1 MSEERGEAVALGRE
15 RDLGKVYDSELIG
28 RLWPFMRPYRGWIGF
43 NFALIPLRALLELMP
58 ALIVGA
64 ALNYLTEG
72 ATTTEVGWMAPFVAP
87 RLGLGPLGWMFGLVF
102 VVSIVTLIVD
112 WLRAFSMISL
122 GQRTIRD
129 VRRTL
134 FDHVQRLPM
143 RFFDRYPVGRLV
155 TRLTNDLENLAEMFS
170 AGVIAMVADLFVM
183 VVILAMLFAIDPRL
197 ALAALA
203 LVPFLGIAAAIFRY
217 KVREAYR
224 EVRVKIARLN
234 AQLQETISGMKV
246 VQLFARERRNFEDFR
261 RENASHRD
269 SWLRSI
275 RYDALLFSTVDLAT
289 NLTRALI
296 FWYGAQLIGAGEIT
310 LGTMY
315 VFTDYMVRFFR
326 PLMDLSAKYSV
337 MQSSMASAE
346 RVFQLLDEQAE
357 PEGRGEAQVED
368 AAAGEAPVAAGPAG
382 SAGAGASAA
391 AAATAAA
398 HGADVAASAHT
409 GCAGAPAGFR
419 GDARREAATM
429 GGTKAAPEP
438 EGCEVEFDGVT
449 FAYGAETVLRDVSFR
464 VAAGERVAIV
474 GHTGSGKTTTL
485 KLLARLYE
493 LQEGSIRVNG
503 VDIRDIPKAEL
514 RRRLA
519 FVLQDVFLF
528 DGDLRYNVVLGRDVA
543 DDVVDAAA
551 RATHVDA
558 LVERLPNGWR
568 HKVSERGVNFST
580 GQRQLLSFARALARE
595 PQLLLLDEATAN
607 VDTETEA
614 LIQDALRSLMEG
626 KTSIVVAHRLSTI
639 KDVDRIYVFH
649 HGAICERGTHDELL
663 ERRGVYWRLYQLQYA
678 QQETAA

>member
-1 MSEERGEAVALGRE
+1 MSEERSEAAQLGRE
-15 RDLGKVYDSELIG
+15 RDLGKVYDTELIK
-28 RLWPFMRPYRGWIGF
+28 RLWPFMRPYRGWIGL
-43 NFALIPLRALLELMP
+43 NFALIPPRAVLELMP
-58 ALIVGA
+58 ALVVGA

-72 ATTTEVGWMAPFVAP
+72 VTTTEVGWMAPFVVP
-87 RLGLGPLGWMFGLVF
+87 RLGLGPLAWMFGLVF
-102 VVSIVTLIVD
+102 AISIVTLIMD
-112 WLRAFSMISL
+112 WLRAFTMISL
-122 GQRTIRD
+122 GQRTVRD

-155 TRLTNDLENLAEMFS
+155 TRLTNDLEHLAEMFS
-170 AGVIAMVADLFVM
+170 AGVIAMVADVFVM
-183 VVILAMLFAIDPRL
+183 VVILTMLFAIDPRL

-203 LVPFLGIAAAIFRY
+203 LVPVLGIAAAIFRY

-234 AQLQETISGMKV
+234 AHLQETISGMKV

-296 FWYGAQLIGAGEIT
+296 FWYGAEMMGLGGIT
-310 LGTMY
+310 LGTIY
-315 VFTDYMVRFFR
+315 VFSDYMSRFFR

-346 RVFQLLDEQAE
+346 RVFQLLDEPRE
-357 PEGRGEAQVED
+357 PEGR
-368 AAAGEAPVAAGPAG
+368 
-382 SAGAGASAA
+382 
-391 AAATAAA
+391 
-398 HGADVAASAHT
+398 
-409 GCAGAPAGFR
+409 
-419 GDARREAATM
+419 EAATT
-429 GGTKAAPEP
+429 GETKAVAEP
-438 EGCEVEFDGVT
+438 DGCEVEFDGVT

-464 VAAGERVAIV
+464 VRPGERVAIV

-493 LQEGSIRVNG
+493 LQEGSIRVDG
-503 VDIRDIPKAEL
+503 RDIRDIPKPEL
-514 RRRLA
+514 RRRMA

-528 DGDLRYNVVLGRDVA
+528 DGDLRYNIVLGRDVA
-543 DDVVDAAA
+543 DEVVDEAA
-551 RATHVDA
+551 RATHVDD
-558 LVERLPNGWR
+558 LIERLPNGWA

-595 PQLLLLDEATAN
+595 PQLLLLDEATSS

-614 LIQDALRSLMEG
+614 LIQDALRHLMEG

-649 HGAICERGTHDELL
+649 HGAICEHGTHDELL
-663 ERRGVYWRLYQLQYA
+663 DRRGVYWRLYQLQYA

>member
-1 MSEERGEAVALGRE
+1 MSEERSESAQLGRE
-15 RDLGKVYDSELIG
+15 RDLGKVYDTELIK
-28 RLWPFMRPYRGWIGF
+28 RLWPFMRPYRGWIGL
-43 NFALIPLRALLELMP
+43 NFALIPPRAVLELMP
-58 ALIVGA
+58 ALVVGA

-72 ATTTEVGWMAPFVAP
+72 ETTTEVEWMAPFVVP
-87 RLGLGPLGWMFGLVF
+87 RLGLGPLAWMFGLVF
-102 VVSIVTLIVD
+102 AISIVTLVMD
-112 WLRAFSMISL
+112 WLRAFTMISL
-122 GQRTIRD
+122 GQRTVRD

-155 TRLTNDLENLAEMFS
+155 TRLTNDLEHLAEMFS
-170 AGVIAMVADLFVM
+170 AGVIAMVADVFVM
-183 VVILAMLFAIDPRL
+183 VVILTMLFAIDPRL

-203 LVPFLGIAAAIFRY
+203 LVPVLGIAAAIFRY

-234 AQLQETISGMKV
+234 AHLQETISGMKV

-296 FWYGAQLIGAGEIT
+296 FWYGAQMMGLGGIT
-310 LGTMY
+310 LGTIY
-315 VFTDYMVRFFR
+315 VFSDYMSRFFR

-346 RVFQLLDEQAE
+346 RVFQLLDEPRE
-357 PEGRGEAQVED
+357 PEGRSEE
-368 AAAGEAPVAAGPAG
+368 
-382 SAGAGASAA
+382 SAD
-391 AAATAAA
+391 
-398 HGADVAASAHT
+398 GADAASAHT

-429 GGTKAAPEP
+429 SETKAAAEP
-438 EGCEVEFDGVT
+438 DGCEVEFDGVT
-449 FAYGAETVLRDVSFR
+449 FAYGAETVLRDVSFK

-493 LQEGSIRVNG
+493 LQEGSIRVDG
-503 VDIRDIPKAEL
+503 RDIRDIPKPEL
-514 RRRLA
+514 RRRMA

-528 DGDLRYNVVLGRDVA
+528 DGDLRYNIVLGRDVA
-543 DDVVDAAA
+543 DDVVDEAA
-551 RATHVDA
+551 RATHVDD
-558 LVERLPNGWR
+558 LIERLPNGWA

-595 PQLLLLDEATAN
+595 PQLLLLDEATSS

-614 LIQDALRSLMEG
+614 LIQDALRHLMEG

-649 HGAICERGTHDELL
+649 HGAICEHGTHDELL
-663 ERRGVYWRLYQLQYA
+663 DRRGVYWRLYQLQYA

>member
-1 MSEERGEAVALGRE
+1 MSEERSEAVELGRE
-15 RDLGKVYDSELIG
+15 RDLGKVYDSELIA
-28 RLWPFMRPYRGWIGF
+28 RLWPFMRPYRAWIGF
-43 NFALIPLRALLELMP
+43 NFALIPARAVLELMP
-58 ALIVGA
+58 ALVVGA

-72 ATTTEVGWMAPFVAP
+72 VASSEVGWMAPFVVP
-87 RLGLGPLGWMFGLVF
+87 RLGLPPLAWMFVLVLGISAF
-102 VVSIVTLIVD
+102 TLGMD
-112 WLRAFSMISL
+112 WLRAFTMISL
-122 GQRTIRD
+122 GQRTVRD

-183 VVILAMLFAIDPRL
+183 VVILSMLFAIEPRL

-203 LVPFLGIAAAIFRY
+203 VVPFLAVAATIFRY

-234 AQLQETISGMKV
+234 AHLQETITGMKV
-246 VQLFARERRNFEDFR
+246 VQLFARERRNFEEFE

-296 FWYGAQLIGAGEIT
+296 FWYGARLMGADEIT

-315 VFTDYMVRFFR
+315 VFSDYMSRFFR

-346 RVFQLLDEQAE
+346 RVFQLLDEPRE
-357 PEGRGEAQVED
+357 PEDR
-368 AAAGEAPVAAGPAG
+368 AGESAVAVA
-382 SAGAGASAA
+382 SGASAA
-391 AAATAAA
+391 
-398 HGADVAASAHT
+398 GAEVPGGRRSAPD
-409 GCAGAPAGFR
+409 AGGDAGTPGSAPA
-419 GDARREAATM
+419 
-429 GGTKAAPEP
+429 EP
-438 EGCEVEFDGVT
+438 GGCEVEFDGVT

-493 LQEGSIRVNG
+493 LQDGSIRVDG
-503 VDIRDIPKAEL
+503 QDIRDIPKAEL
-514 RRRLA
+514 RRRMA

-528 DGDLRYNVVLGRDVA
+528 DGDLRYNVALGRDVA
-543 DDVVDAAA
+543 DDVIDEAA

-558 LVERLPNGWR
+558 LVERLPGGWE

-595 PQLLLLDEATAN
+595 PRLLLLDEATAN

-614 LIQDALRSLMEG
+614 LIQDALHSLMEG

-649 HGAICERGTHDELL
+649 HGAIREHGTHEELL
-663 ERRGVYWRLYQLQYA
+663 DRRGVYWRLYQLQYA

>member
-1 MSEERGEAVALGRE
+1 MTEERTEAAGPGRE
-15 RDLGKVYDSELIG
+15 RGLGKVYDAELIR
-28 RLWPFMRPYRGWIGF
+28 RLWPFMRPYRGWIVF
-43 NFALIPLRALLELMP
+43 NFAMIPPRALLELMP
-58 ALIVGA
+58 ALVVGA

-72 ATTTEVGWMAPFVAP
+72 AATTEVGWMAPFVVP
-87 RLGLGPLGWMFGLVF
+87 RLGLGGLAWMFGMVLVIS
-102 VVSIVTLIVD
+102 VVTLGVD
-112 WLRAFSMISL
+112 WLRAFTMISL

-155 TRLTNDLENLAEMFS
+155 TRLTNDLEHLAEMFS

-183 VVILAMLFAIDPRL
+183 VVILVMLFSIDPRL
-197 ALAALA
+197 ALVALA
-203 LVPFLGIAAAIFRY
+203 MVPFLGIAAAIFRY

-234 AQLQETISGMKV
+234 AHLQETISGMKV

-296 FWYGAQLIGAGEIT
+296 FWYGARMLGIGDIT
-310 LGTMY
+310 LGTIY
-315 VFTDYMVRFFR
+315 VFTDYMSRFFR

-346 RVFQLLDEQAE
+346 RVFQLLDEPRE
-357 PEGRGEAQVED
+357 PEGAAATPGGVEGVAPSGGAGAGD
-368 AAAGEAPVAAGPAG
+368 RPGAGAAAGAVGTERTVEAAGC
-382 SAGAGASAA
+382 
-391 AAATAAA
+391 T
-398 HGADVAASAHT
+398 
-409 GCAGAPAGFR
+409 
-419 GDARREAATM
+419 
-429 GGTKAAPEP
+429 
-438 EGCEVEFDGVT
+438 VEFDGVT
-449 FAYGAETVLRDVSFR
+449 FSYGAETVLRDVSFR

-493 LQEGSIRVNG
+493 LQEGAIRVDG
-503 VDIRDIPKAEL
+503 RDIRDIPKTEL

-528 DGDLRYNVVLGRDVA
+528 DGDLRYNIVLGRDVD
-543 DDVVDAAA
+543 DDVVDEAA
-551 RATHVDA
+551 RATHVDE
-558 LVERLPNGWR
+558 LIDRLPNGWQ

-595 PQLLLLDEATAN
+595 PQLLLLDEATSS

-614 LIQDALRSLMEG
+614 LIQDALRRLMEG

-649 HGAICERGTHDELL
+649 HGAICEHGTHDELL
-663 ERRGVYWRLYQLQYA
+663 DLRGVYWRLYQLQYA

>member
-1 MSEERGEAVALGRE
+1 MSEERSESAQLGRE
-15 RDLGKVYDSELIG
+15 RDLGKVYDTELIK
-28 RLWPFMRPYRGWIGF
+28 RLWPFMRPYRGWIAF
-43 NFALIPLRALLELMP
+43 NFAMIPPRALLELMP
-58 ALIVGA
+58 ALVVGA

-72 ATTTEVGWMAPFVAP
+72 VTTTEVGWMAPFVVP
-87 RLGLGPLGWMFGLVF
+87 RLGLGPLAWMFGLVF
-102 VVSIVTLIVD
+102 LISVVTLIVD

-122 GQRTIRD
+122 GQRTVRD

-155 TRLTNDLENLAEMFS
+155 TRLTNDLEHLAEMFS
-170 AGVIAMVADLFVM
+170 AGVIAMVADVFVM
-183 VVILAMLFAIDPRL
+183 IVILTMLFAIDPRL

-203 LVPFLGIAAAIFRY
+203 LVPILGIAAVIFRY
-217 KVREAYR
+217 KVRQAYR

-234 AQLQETISGMKV
+234 AHLQETISGMKV

-296 FWYGAQLIGAGEIT
+296 FWYGAQMVGLGEVT
-310 LGTMY
+310 LGTIY
-315 VFTDYMVRFFR
+315 VFSDYMSRFFR

-346 RVFQLLDEQAE
+346 RVFQLLDEPRE
-357 PEGRGEAQVED
+357 PEGKA
-368 AAAGEAPVAAGPAG
+368 EAPSP
-382 SAGAGASAA
+382 SP
-391 AAATAAA
+391 AAAT
-398 HGADVAASAHT
+398 
-409 GCAGAPAGFR
+409 
-419 GDARREAATM
+419 EAEP
-429 GGTKAAPEP
+429 GGS
-438 EGCEVEFDGVT
+438 EVEFDGVT
-449 FAYGAETVLRDVSFR
+449 FAYGSETVLRDVSFR

-493 LQEGSIRVNG
+493 LQEGSIRVDG
-503 VDIRDIPKAEL
+503 RDIRDIPKPEL
-514 RRRLA
+514 RRRMA

-528 DGDLRYNVVLGRDVA
+528 DGDLRYNIVLGRDVA
-543 DDVVDAAA
+543 DDVVDEAA
-551 RATHVDA
+551 RATHVDD
-558 LVERLPNGWR
+558 LIERLPNGWA

-595 PQLLLLDEATAN
+595 PQLLLLDEATSS

-614 LIQDALRSLMEG
+614 LIQDALHHLMAG

-649 HGAICERGTHDELL
+649 HGAICEHGSHDELL
-663 ERRGVYWRLYQLQYA
+663 DRRGVYWRLYQLQYA

>member
-1 MSEERGEAVALGRE
+1 MSEERSEAAEVGRE
-15 RDLGKVYDSELIG
+15 RDLGKVYDTELIK
-28 RLWPFMRPYRGWIGF
+28 RLWPFMRPYRGWIAF
-43 NFALIPLRALLELMP
+43 NFAMIPPRALLELMP
-58 ALIVGA
+58 ALVVGA

-72 ATTTEVGWMAPFVAP
+72 VMTTEVGWMAPFVVP
-87 RLGLGPLGWMFGLVF
+87 RLGLGPLAWMFGLVF
-102 VVSIVTLIVD
+102 LISVVTLIVD

-122 GQRTIRD
+122 GQRTVRD

-155 TRLTNDLENLAEMFS
+155 TRLTNDLEHLAEMFS
-170 AGVIAMVADLFVM
+170 AGVIAMVADVFVM
-183 VVILAMLFAIDPRL
+183 VVILTMLFAIDPRL

-203 LVPFLGIAAAIFRY
+203 LVPVLGIAAVIFRY
-217 KVREAYR
+217 KVRQAYR

-234 AQLQETISGMKV
+234 AHLQETISGMKV

-296 FWYGAQLIGAGEIT
+296 FWYGAQLVGLGDVT
-310 LGTMY
+310 LGTIY
-315 VFTDYMVRFFR
+315 VFSDYMSRFFR

-346 RVFQLLDEQAE
+346 RVFQLLDEPRE
-357 PEGRGEAQVED
+357 PEGKAEAP
-368 AAAGEAPVAAGPAG
+368 APGPVAATGAEPAG
-382 SAGAGASAA
+382 S
-391 AAATAAA
+391 
-398 HGADVAASAHT
+398 
-409 GCAGAPAGFR
+409 
-419 GDARREAATM
+419 
-429 GGTKAAPEP
+429 
-438 EGCEVEFDGVT
+438 EVEFDGVT
-449 FAYGAETVLRDVSFR
+449 FAYGAETVLRDVSFKVR
-464 VAAGERVAIV
+464 AGERVAIV

-493 LQEGSIRVNG
+493 LQEGSIRVDG
-503 VDIRDIPKAEL
+503 KDIRDIPKPDL
-514 RRRLA
+514 RRRMA

-528 DGDLRYNVVLGRDVA
+528 DGDLRYNIVLGRDVA
-543 DDVVDAAA
+543 DDVVDEAA
-551 RATHVDA
+551 RATHVDD
-558 LVERLPNGWR
+558 LIERLPNGWA

-595 PQLLLLDEATAN
+595 PQLLLLDEATSS

-614 LIQDALRSLMEG
+614 LIQDALHHLMAG

-649 HGAICERGTHDELL
+649 HGAICEHGTHDELL
-663 ERRGVYWRLYQLQYA
+663 DRRGVYWRLYQLQYA

>member
-1 MSEERGEAVALGRE
+1 MSEERSESAQLGRE
-15 RDLGKVYDSELIG
+15 RDLGKVYDTELIK
-28 RLWPFMRPYRGWIGF
+28 RLWPFMRPYRGWIGL
-43 NFALIPLRALLELMP
+43 NFALIPPRAVLELMP
-58 ALIVGA
+58 ALVVGA

-72 ATTTEVGWMAPFVAP
+72 EAATEVGWMAPFVVP
-87 RLGLGPLGWMFGLVF
+87 RLGLGPLAWMFGLVF
-102 VVSIVTLIVD
+102 AISIVTLVMD
-112 WLRAFSMISL
+112 WLRAFTMISL
-122 GQRTIRD
+122 GQRTVRD

-155 TRLTNDLENLAEMFS
+155 TRLTNDLEHLAEMFS
-170 AGVIAMVADLFVM
+170 AGVIAMVADVFVM
-183 VVILAMLFAIDPRL
+183 VVILTMLFAIDPRL

-203 LVPFLGIAAAIFRY
+203 LVPVLGIAAAIFRY

-234 AQLQETISGMKV
+234 AHLQETISGMKV

-296 FWYGAQLIGAGEIT
+296 FWYGAQMMGLGGIT
-310 LGTMY
+310 LGTIY
-315 VFTDYMVRFFR
+315 VFSDYMSRFFR

-346 RVFQLLDEQAE
+346 RVFQLLDEPRE
-357 PEGRGEAQVED
+357 PEGRVETP
-368 AAAGEAPVAAGPAG
+368 AA
-382 SAGAGASAA
+382 
-391 AAATAAA
+391 
-398 HGADVAASAHT
+398 
-409 GCAGAPAGFR
+409 
-419 GDARREAATM
+419 
-429 GGTKAAPEP
+429 AAPEP
-438 EGCEVEFDGVT
+438 GAQAAGCEVEFDGVT

-464 VAAGERVAIV
+464 VGAGERVAIV

-493 LQEGSIRVNG
+493 LQEGSIRVDG
-503 VDIRDIPKAEL
+503 RDIRDIPKPEL
-514 RRRLA
+514 RRRMA

-528 DGDLRYNVVLGRDVA
+528 DGDLRYNIVLGRDVA
-543 DDVVDAAA
+543 EDVVDEAA
-551 RATHVDA
+551 RATHVDD
-558 LVERLPNGWR
+558 LIERLPNGWA

-595 PQLLLLDEATAN
+595 PQLLLLDEATSS

-614 LIQDALRSLMEG
+614 LIQDALRHLMEG

-649 HGAICERGTHDELL
+649 HGAICEHGTHDELL
-663 ERRGVYWRLYQLQYA
+663 DRRGVYWRLYQLQYA

>member
-1 MSEERGEAVALGRE
+1 MSEERSESAQLGRE
-15 RDLGKVYDSELIG
+15 RDLGKVYDTELIK
-28 RLWPFMRPYRGWIGF
+28 RLWPFMRPYRGWIAF
-43 NFALIPLRALLELMP
+43 NFAMIPPRALLELMP
-58 ALIVGA
+58 ALVVGA

-72 ATTTEVGWMAPFVAP
+72 VTTTEVGWMAPFVVP
-87 RLGLGPLGWMFGLVF
+87 RLGLGPLAWMFGLVF
-102 VVSIVTLIVD
+102 LISVVTLIVD

-122 GQRTIRD
+122 GQRTVRD

-155 TRLTNDLENLAEMFS
+155 TRLTNDLEHLAEMFS

-183 VVILAMLFAIDPRL
+183 VVILTMLFAIDPRL

-203 LVPFLGIAAAIFRY
+203 LVPVLGIAAAIFRY

-234 AQLQETISGMKV
+234 AHLQETISGMKV

-296 FWYGAQLIGAGEIT
+296 FWYGAQMVGLGEVT
-310 LGTMY
+310 LGTIY
-315 VFTDYMVRFFR
+315 VFSDYMSRFFR

-346 RVFQLLDEQAE
+346 RVFQLLDEPRE
-357 PEGRGEAQVED
+357 PEGKV
-368 AAAGEAPVAAGPAG
+368 EAPPPDP
-382 SAGAGASAA
+382 
-391 AAATAAA
+391 AAAT
-398 HGADVAASAHT
+398 GAE
-409 GCAGAPAGFR
+409 P
-419 GDARREAATM
+419 
-429 GGTKAAPEP
+429 GGS
-438 EGCEVEFDGVT
+438 EVEFDGVT

-493 LQEGSIRVNG
+493 LQEGSIRVDG
-503 VDIRDIPKAEL
+503 KDIRDIPKPEL
-514 RRRLA
+514 RRRMA

-528 DGDLRYNVVLGRDVA
+528 DGDLRYNIVLGRDVA
-543 DDVVDAAA
+543 DDVVDEAA
-551 RATHVDA
+551 RATHVDD
-558 LVERLPNGWR
+558 LIERLPNGWA

-595 PQLLLLDEATAN
+595 PELLLLDEATSS

-614 LIQDALRSLMEG
+614 LIQDALHHLMAG

-649 HGAICERGTHDELL
+649 HGAICEHGTHDELL
-663 ERRGVYWRLYQLQYA
+663 DRRGVYWRLYQLQYA

>member
-1 MSEERGEAVALGRE
+1 MTEERTEAAGPGRE
-15 RDLGKVYDSELIG
+15 RDLGKVYDAELIR
-28 RLWPFMRPYRGWIGF
+28 RLWPFMRPYRGWIVF
-43 NFALIPLRALLELMP
+43 NFAMIPPRALLELMP
-58 ALIVGA
+58 ALVVGA

-72 ATTTEVGWMAPFVAP
+72 AATTEVGWMAPFVVP
-87 RLGLGPLGWMFGLVF
+87 RLGLGALAWMFGMVLVIS
-102 VVSIVTLIVD
+102 VVTLGVD
-112 WLRAFSMISL
+112 WLRAFTMISL

-155 TRLTNDLENLAEMFS
+155 TRLTNDLEHLAEMFS

-183 VVILAMLFAIDPRL
+183 VVILVMLFSIDPRL
-197 ALAALA
+197 ALVALA
-203 LVPFLGIAAAIFRY
+203 MVPFLGIAAAIFRY

-234 AQLQETISGMKV
+234 AHLQETISGMKV

-296 FWYGAQLIGAGEIT
+296 FWYGARMLGIGDIT
-310 LGTMY
+310 LGTIY
-315 VFTDYMVRFFR
+315 VFTDYMSRFFR

-346 RVFQLLDEQAE
+346 RVFQLLDEPRE
-357 PEGRGEAQVED
+357 PEGAADPPGGVEGVAPSGGAGAGD
-368 AAAGEAPVAAGPAG
+368 RPGAGAAAGAVGAERTVEA
-382 SAGAGASAA
+382 S
-391 AAATAAA
+391 
-398 HGADVAASAHT
+398 
-409 GCAGAPAGFR
+409 GC
-419 GDARREAATM
+419 T
-429 GGTKAAPEP
+429 
-438 EGCEVEFDGVT
+438 VEFDGVT
-449 FAYGAETVLRDVSFR
+449 FSYGAETVLRDVSFR

-493 LQEGSIRVNG
+493 LQEGSIRVDG
-503 VDIRDIPKAEL
+503 RDIRDIPKTEL

-528 DGDLRYNVVLGRDVA
+528 DGDLRYNIVLGRDV
-543 DDVVDAAA
+543 DDEVVDEAA
-551 RATHVDA
+551 RATHVDE
-558 LVERLPNGWR
+558 LIERLPNGWQ

-595 PQLLLLDEATAN
+595 PQLLLLDEATSS

-614 LIQDALRSLMEG
+614 LIQDALRHLMEG

-649 HGAICERGTHDELL
+649 HGAICEHGTHDELL
-663 ERRGVYWRLYQLQYA
+663 DLRGVYWRLYQLQYA

>member
-1 MSEERGEAVALGRE
+1 MSEERSESAQLGRE
-15 RDLGKVYDSELIG
+15 RDLGKVYDTELIK
-28 RLWPFMRPYRGWIGF
+28 RLWPFMRPYRGWIGL
-43 NFALIPLRALLELMP
+43 NFALIPPRAVLELMP
-58 ALIVGA
+58 ALVVGA

-72 ATTTEVGWMAPFVAP
+72 EAATEVGWMAPFVVP
-87 RLGLGPLGWMFGLVF
+87 RLGLGPLAWMFGLVF
-102 VVSIVTLIVD
+102 AISIVTLVMD
-112 WLRAFSMISL
+112 WLRAFTMISL
-122 GQRTIRD
+122 GQRTVRD

-155 TRLTNDLENLAEMFS
+155 TRLTNDLEHLAEMFS
-170 AGVIAMVADLFVM
+170 AGVIAMVADVFVM
-183 VVILAMLFAIDPRL
+183 VVILTMLFAIDPRL

-203 LVPFLGIAAAIFRY
+203 LVPVLGIAAAIFRY

-234 AQLQETISGMKV
+234 AHLQETISGMKV

-296 FWYGAQLIGAGEIT
+296 FWYGAQMMGLGGIT
-310 LGTMY
+310 LGTIY
-315 VFTDYMVRFFR
+315 VFSDYMSRFFR

-346 RVFQLLDEQAE
+346 RVFQLLDEPQE
-357 PEGRGEAQVED
+357 PEGRAE
-368 AAAGEAPVAAGPAG
+368 
-382 SAGAGASAA
+382 
-391 AAATAAA
+391 TAA
-398 HGADVAASAHT
+398 DDAASAHT
-409 GCAGAPAGFR
+409 RCAGVPAGFR
-419 GDARREAATM
+419 EDARREAATT
-429 GGTKAAPEP
+429 GETNAAAEP
-438 EGCEVEFDGVT
+438 DGCEVEFDGVT
-449 FAYGAETVLRDVSFR
+449 FAYGAETVLRDVSFK

-493 LQEGSIRVNG
+493 LQEGSIRVDG
-503 VDIRDIPKAEL
+503 RDIRDIPKPEL
-514 RRRLA
+514 RRRMA

-528 DGDLRYNVVLGRDVA
+528 DGDLRYNIVLGRDVA
-543 DDVVDAAA
+543 DDVVDEAA
-551 RATHVDA
+551 RATHVDD
-558 LVERLPNGWR
+558 LIERLPNGWA

-595 PQLLLLDEATAN
+595 PQLLLLDEATSS

-614 LIQDALRSLMEG
+614 LIQDALRHLMEG

-649 HGAICERGTHDELL
+649 HGAICEHGTHDELL
-663 ERRGVYWRLYQLQYA
+663 DRRGVYWRLYQLQYA

>member
-1 MSEERGEAVALGRE
+1 MSEERSEAAQLGRE
-15 RDLGKVYDSELIG
+15 RDLGKVYDTELIK
-28 RLWPFMRPYRGWIGF
+28 RLWPFMRPYRGWIAF
-43 NFALIPLRALLELMP
+43 NFAMIPPRALLELMP
-58 ALIVGA
+58 ALVVGA

-72 ATTTEVGWMAPFVAP
+72 VASTEVGWMAPFVVP
-87 RLGLGPLGWMFGLVF
+87 RLGLGPLAWMFGLVF
-102 VVSIVTLIVD
+102 AVSVVTLLVD

-122 GQRTIRD
+122 GQRTVRD
-129 VRRTL
+129 VRGTL

-155 TRLTNDLENLAEMFS
+155 TRLTNDLEHLAEMFS

-183 VVILAMLFAIDPRL
+183 VVILTMLFAIDPRL

-203 LVPFLGIAAAIFRY
+203 LVPVLGLAAAIFRY

-234 AQLQETISGMKV
+234 AHLQETISGMKV
-246 VQLFARERRNFEDFR
+246 VQLFARERRNYEDFR

-296 FWYGAQLIGAGEIT
+296 FWYGAQMVGLGEVT
-310 LGTMY
+310 LGTIY
-315 VFTDYMVRFFR
+315 VFSDYMSRFFR

-346 RVFQLLDEQAE
+346 RVFQLLDEPRE
-357 PEGRGEAQVED
+357 PEGKVGL
-368 AAAGEAPVAAGPAG
+368 PVRDV
-382 SAGAGASAA
+382 SAA
-391 AAATAAA
+391 T
-398 HGADVAASAHT
+398 GA
-409 GCAGAPAGFR
+409 
-419 GDARREAATM
+419 
-429 GGTKAAPEP
+429 EP
-438 EGCEVEFDGVT
+438 GGCEVEFDGVT

-464 VAAGERVAIV
+464 VGAGERVAIV

-493 LQEGSIRVNG
+493 LQEGSIRVDG
-503 VDIRDIPKAEL
+503 RDIRDIPKPEL
-514 RRRLA
+514 RRRMA

-528 DGDLRYNVVLGRDVA
+528 DGDLRYNIVLGRDVA
-543 DDVVDAAA
+543 DDVVDEAA
-551 RATHVDA
+551 RATHVDD
-558 LVERLPNGWR
+558 LIERLPNGWA

-595 PQLLLLDEATAN
+595 PQLLLLDEATSS

-614 LIQDALRSLMEG
+614 LIQDALHHLMAG

-649 HGAICERGTHDELL
+649 HGAICEHGTHDELL
-663 ERRGVYWRLYQLQYA
+663 DRRGVYWRLYQLQYA

>member
-1 MSEERGEAVALGRE
+1 MSEERSESAQLGRE
-15 RDLGKVYDSELIG
+15 RDLGKVYDTELIK
-28 RLWPFMRPYRGWIGF
+28 RLWPFMRPYRGWIAF
-43 NFALIPLRALLELMP
+43 NFAMIPPRALLELMP
-58 ALIVGA
+58 ALVVGA

-72 ATTTEVGWMAPFVAP
+72 VTTTEVGWMAPFVVP
-87 RLGLGPLGWMFGLVF
+87 RLGLGPLAWMFGLVF
-102 VVSIVTLIVD
+102 LISVVTLIVD

-122 GQRTIRD
+122 GQRTVRD

-155 TRLTNDLENLAEMFS
+155 TRLTNDLEHLAEMFS
-170 AGVIAMVADLFVM
+170 AGVIAMVADVFVM
-183 VVILAMLFAIDPRL
+183 IVILTMLFAIDPRL

-203 LVPFLGIAAAIFRY
+203 LVPILGIAAVIFRY
-217 KVREAYR
+217 KVRQAYR

-234 AQLQETISGMKV
+234 AHLQETISGMKV

-296 FWYGAQLIGAGEIT
+296 FWYGAQMVGLGEVT
-310 LGTMY
+310 LGTIY
-315 VFTDYMVRFFR
+315 VFSDYMSRFFR

-346 RVFQLLDEQAE
+346 RVFQLLDEPRE
-357 PEGRGEAQVED
+357 PEGKA
-368 AAAGEAPVAAGPAG
+368 EAPAP
-382 SAGAGASAA
+382 SP
-391 AAATAAA
+391 AAAT
-398 HGADVAASAHT
+398 
-409 GCAGAPAGFR
+409 
-419 GDARREAATM
+419 EAEP
-429 GGTKAAPEP
+429 GGS
-438 EGCEVEFDGVT
+438 EVEFDGVT
-449 FAYGAETVLRDVSFR
+449 FAYGSETVLRDVSFR

-493 LQEGSIRVNG
+493 LQEGSIRVDG
-503 VDIRDIPKAEL
+503 RDIRDIPKPEL
-514 RRRLA
+514 RRRMA

-528 DGDLRYNVVLGRDVA
+528 DGDLRYNIVLGRDVA
-543 DDVVDAAA
+543 DDVVDEAA
-551 RATHVDA
+551 RATHVDD
-558 LVERLPNGWR
+558 LIERLPNGWAHR
-568 HKVSERGVNFST
+568 VSERGVNFST

-595 PQLLLLDEATAN
+595 PQLLLLDEATSS

-614 LIQDALRSLMEG
+614 LIQDALHHLMAG

-649 HGAICERGTHDELL
+649 HGAICEHGTHDELL
-663 ERRGVYWRLYQLQYA
+663 DRRGVYWRLYQLQYA

>member
-1 MSEERGEAVALGRE
+1 MSEERSEAAALGRE
-15 RDLGKVYDSELIG
+15 RDLGKVYDTELIK

-43 NFALIPLRALLELMP
+43 NFAMIPPRALLELMP
-58 ALIVGA
+58 ALVVGA

-72 ATTTEVGWMAPFVAP
+72 VATTEVGWMAPFVVP
-87 RLGLGPLGWMFGLVF
+87 RLGLGPLVWMFGLVF
-102 VVSIVTLIVD
+102 LISIITLIVD
-112 WLRAFSMISL
+112 WLRAFTMISL
-122 GQRTIRD
+122 GQRTVRD

-155 TRLTNDLENLAEMFS
+155 TRLTNDLEHLAEMFS
-170 AGVIAMVADLFVM
+170 AGVIAMVADVFVM
-183 VVILAMLFAIDPRL
+183 VVILTMLFAIDPRL

-203 LVPFLGIAAAIFRY
+203 LVPVLGIAAVIFRY
-217 KVREAYR
+217 KVRQAYR

-234 AQLQETISGMKV
+234 AHLQETISGMKV

-296 FWYGAQLIGAGEIT
+296 FWYGAQMVGLGDVT
-310 LGTMY
+310 LGTIY
-315 VFTDYMVRFFR
+315 VFSDYMSRFFR

-346 RVFQLLDEQAE
+346 RVFQLLDEPRE
-357 PEGRGEAQVED
+357 PQGKVES
-368 AAAGEAPVAAGPAG
+368 P
-382 SAGAGASAA
+382 ASAA
-391 AAATAAA
+391 AAA
-398 HGADVAASAHT
+398 
-409 GCAGAPAGFR
+409 AGPAPVGS
-419 GDARREAATM
+419 
-429 GGTKAAPEP
+429 
-438 EGCEVEFDGVT
+438 EVEFDGVT

-493 LQEGSIRVNG
+493 LQEGSIRIDG
-503 VDIRDIPKAEL
+503 EDIRDIPKPDL
-514 RRRLA
+514 RRRMA

-528 DGDLRYNVVLGRDVA
+528 DGDLRYNIVLGRDVA
-543 DDVVDAAA
+543 DDVVDEAA
-551 RATHVDA
+551 RATHVDD
-558 LVERLPNGWR
+558 LIERLPNGWA

-595 PQLLLLDEATAN
+595 PQLLLLDEATSS

-614 LIQDALRSLMEG
+614 LIQDALHHLMAG

-649 HGAICERGTHDELL
+649 HGAICEHGTHDELL
-663 ERRGVYWRLYQLQYA
+663 DRRGVYWRLYQLQYA

>member
-28 RLWPFMRPYRGWIGF
+28 RLWPFMRPYGGWIGF
-43 NFALIPLRALLELMP
+43 NLALLPLRAMLELMP

-72 ATTTEVGWMAPFVAP
+72 APTTEVEWMAPFVVP
-87 RLGLGPLGWMFGLVF
+87 RLGLGPLAWMFGLVF
-102 VVSIVTLIVD
+102 AVSIMALIVD
-112 WLRAFSMISL
+112 WLRTFSMISL

-155 TRLTNDLENLAEMFS
+155 TRLTNDLENLVEMFS
-170 AGVIAMVADLFVM
+170 AGVIAMVADLLVM

-203 LVPFLGIAAAIFRY
+203 LVPFMGIAMAIFRY

-269 SWLRSI
+269 SWQRSI
-275 RYDALLFSTVDLAT
+275 RYDVLLFLIFDLAT
-289 NLTRALI
+289 DLTRALI

-315 VFTDYMVRFFR
+315 VFTNYMVRFFR
-326 PLMDLSAKYSV
+326 PLMDLSARYSV

-346 RVFQLLDEQAE
+346 RVFQLLDEQVE
-357 PEGRGEAQVED
+357 PEGRGE
-368 AAAGEAPVAAGPAG
+368 
-382 SAGAGASAA
+382 SL
-391 AAATAAA
+391 
-398 HGADVAASAHT
+398 ADVAASAQT
-409 GCAGAPAGFR
+409 GCAGVPAGFR

-429 GGTKAAPEP
+429 GETKAAPPEP

-493 LQEGSIRVNG
+493 LQEGSIRVDG
-503 VDIRDIPKAEL
+503 MDIRDIPKAEL

-543 DDVVDAAA
+543 DEVVDEAA

-558 LVERLPNGWR
+558 LVERLPNGWQ

-595 PQLLLLDEATAN
+595 PKLLLLDEATAN

-614 LIQDALRSLMEG
+614 LIQDALHSLMEG

-649 HGAICERGTHDELL
+649 HGAICERGTHEELL
-663 ERRGVYWRLYQLQYA
+663 ESRGVYWRLYQLQYA

>member
-1 MSEERGEAVALGRE
+1 VTEERSEAAELGRE
-15 RDLGKVYDSELIG
+15 RDLGKVYDTELIK
-28 RLWPFMRPYRGWIGF
+28 RLWPFMRPYRGWIAF
-43 NFALIPLRALLELMP
+43 NFAMIPPRAALELMP
-58 ALIVGA
+58 ALVVGA

-72 ATTTEVGWMAPFVAP
+72 VATTEVGWMAPFVVP
-87 RLGLGPLGWMFGLVF
+87 RLGLGPLAWMFGLVF
-102 VVSIVTLIVD
+102 VVSIVTLTVD

-122 GQRTIRD
+122 GQRTVRD

-155 TRLTNDLENLAEMFS
+155 TRLTNDLEHLAEMFS
-170 AGVIAMVADLFVM
+170 AGVIAMVADVFVM
-183 VVILAMLFAIDPRL
+183 VVILTMLFAIDPRL

-203 LVPFLGIAAAIFRY
+203 LVPVLGIAAVIFRY
-217 KVREAYR
+217 KVRQAYR

-234 AQLQETISGMKV
+234 AHLQETISGMKV

-296 FWYGAQLIGAGEIT
+296 FWYGAQMVGLGDVT
-310 LGTMY
+310 LGTIY
-315 VFTDYMVRFFR
+315 VFSDYMSRFFR

-346 RVFQLLDEQAE
+346 RVFQLLDEPRE
-357 PEGRGEAQVED
+357 PQGKVES
-368 AAAGEAPVAAGPAG
+368 P
-382 SAGAGASAA
+382 ASAA
-391 AAATAAA
+391 AAA
-398 HGADVAASAHT
+398 
-409 GCAGAPAGFR
+409 AGPAPVGS
-419 GDARREAATM
+419 
-429 GGTKAAPEP
+429 
-438 EGCEVEFDGVT
+438 EVEFDGVT

-493 LQEGSIRVNG
+493 LQEGSIRVDG
-503 VDIRDIPKAEL
+503 QDIRDIPKPDL
-514 RRRLA
+514 RRRMA

-528 DGDLRYNVVLGRDVA
+528 DGDLRYNIVLGRDVA
-543 DDVVDAAA
+543 DDVVNEAA
-551 RATHVDA
+551 RATHVDD
-558 LVERLPNGWR
+558 LIERLPNGWA

-595 PQLLLLDEATAN
+595 PQLLLLDEATSS

-614 LIQDALRSLMEG
+614 LIQDALHHLMAG

-649 HGAICERGTHDELL
+649 HGAICEHGTHDELL
-663 ERRGVYWRLYQLQYA
+663 DRRGVYWRLYQLQYA

>member
-1 MSEERGEAVALGRE
+1 VSEERSESAQLGRE
-15 RDLGKVYDSELIG
+15 RDLGKVYDTELIK
-28 RLWPFMRPYRGWIGF
+28 RLWPFMRPYRGWIAF
-43 NFALIPLRALLELMP
+43 NFAMIPPRALLELMP
-58 ALIVGA
+58 ALVVGA

-72 ATTTEVGWMAPFVAP
+72 VTTTEVGWMAPFVVP
-87 RLGLGPLGWMFGLVF
+87 RLGLGPLAWMFGLVF
-102 VVSIVTLIVD
+102 LISVVTLIVD

-122 GQRTIRD
+122 GQRTVRD

-155 TRLTNDLENLAEMFS
+155 TRLTNDLEHLAEMFS

-183 VVILAMLFAIDPRL
+183 VVILTMLFAIDPRL

-203 LVPFLGIAAAIFRY
+203 LVPVLGIAAAIFRY

-234 AQLQETISGMKV
+234 AHLQETISGMKV

-296 FWYGAQLIGAGEIT
+296 FWYGAQMVGLGEVT
-310 LGTMY
+310 LGTIY
-315 VFTDYMVRFFR
+315 VFSDYMSRFFR

-346 RVFQLLDEQAE
+346 RVFQLLDEPRE
-357 PEGRGEAQVED
+357 PEGKVELPSV
-368 AAAGEAPVAAGPAG
+368 AEGVASAGE
-382 SAGAGASAA
+382 AGAGAAAGAAGTGAA
-391 AAATAAA
+391 A
-398 HGADVAASAHT
+398 GST
-409 GCAGAPAGFR
+409 GS
-419 GDARREAATM
+419 
-429 GGTKAAPEP
+429 
-438 EGCEVEFDGVT
+438 EVEFDGVT

-493 LQEGSIRVNG
+493 LQEGSIRVDG
-503 VDIRDIPKAEL
+503 KDIRDIPKPEL
-514 RRRLA
+514 RRRMA

-528 DGDLRYNVVLGRDVA
+528 DGDLRYNIVLGRDVA
-543 DDVVDAAA
+543 DDVVDEAA
-551 RATHVDA
+551 RATHVDD
-558 LVERLPNGWR
+558 LIERLPNGWA

-595 PQLLLLDEATAN
+595 PQLLLLDEATSS

-614 LIQDALRSLMEG
+614 LIQDALHHLMAG

-649 HGAICERGTHDELL
+649 HGAICEHGTHDELL
-663 ERRGVYWRLYQLQYA
+663 DRRGVYWRLYQLQYA

>member
-1 MSEERGEAVALGRE
+1 MTEERSEAAELGRE
-15 RDLGKVYDSELIG
+15 RDLGKVYDTELIK
-28 RLWPFMRPYRGWIGF
+28 RLWPFMRPYRGWIAF
-43 NFALIPLRALLELMP
+43 NFAMIPPRALLELMP
-58 ALIVGA
+58 ALVVGA

-72 ATTTEVGWMAPFVAP
+72 VTTTEVEWMAPFVAP
-87 RLGLGPLGWMFGLVF
+87 RLGLGPLAWMFGLVF
-102 VVSIVTLIVD
+102 VISIVTLSVD

-122 GQRTIRD
+122 GQRTVRD

-155 TRLTNDLENLAEMFS
+155 TRLTNDLEHLAEMFS
-170 AGVIAMVADLFVM
+170 AGVIAMVADVFVM
-183 VVILAMLFAIDPRL
+183 VVILTMLFAIDPRL

-203 LVPFLGIAAAIFRY
+203 LVPVLGIAAVIFRY
-217 KVREAYR
+217 KVRQAYR

-234 AQLQETISGMKV
+234 AHLQETISGMKV

-296 FWYGAQLIGAGEIT
+296 FWYGAQLVGLGGVT
-310 LGTMY
+310 LGTIY
-315 VFTDYMVRFFR
+315 VFSDYMSRFFR

-346 RVFQLLDEQAE
+346 RVFQLLDEPRE
-357 PEGRGEAQVED
+357 PEGKV
-368 AAAGEAPVAAGPAG
+368 EAPARD
-382 SAGAGASAA
+382 A
-391 AAATAAA
+391 AAAT
-398 HGADVAASAHT
+398 GA
-409 GCAGAPAGFR
+409 
-419 GDARREAATM
+419 
-429 GGTKAAPEP
+429 EP
-438 EGCEVEFDGVT
+438 GGCEVEFDGVT

-464 VAAGERVAIV
+464 VGAGERVAIV

-493 LQEGSIRVNG
+493 LQEGSIRVDG
-503 VDIRDIPKAEL
+503 KDIRDIPKPEL

-528 DGDLRYNVVLGRDVA
+528 DGDLRYNIVLGRDVA
-543 DDVVDAAA
+543 DDVVDEAA
-551 RATHVDA
+551 RATHVDD
-558 LVERLPNGWR
+558 LIERLPNGWA

-595 PQLLLLDEATAN
+595 PQLLLLDEATSS

-614 LIQDALRSLMEG
+614 LIQDALRHLMEG

-649 HGAICERGTHDELL
+649 HGAVCEHGTHDELL

>member
-1 MSEERGEAVALGRE
+1 MSEERSESAQLGRE
-15 RDLGKVYDSELIG
+15 RDLGKVYDTELIK
-28 RLWPFMRPYRGWIGF
+28 RLWPFMRPYRGWIAF
-43 NFALIPLRALLELMP
+43 NFAMIPPRALLELMP
-58 ALIVGA
+58 ALVVGA

-72 ATTTEVGWMAPFVAP
+72 VTTTEVGWMAPFVVP
-87 RLGLGPLGWMFGLVF
+87 RLGLGPLAWMFGLVF
-102 VVSIVTLIVD
+102 LISVVTLIVD

-122 GQRTIRD
+122 GQRTVRD

-155 TRLTNDLENLAEMFS
+155 TRLTNDLEHLAEMFS
-170 AGVIAMVADLFVM
+170 AGVIAMVADVFVM
-183 VVILAMLFAIDPRL
+183 VVILTMLFAIDPRL

-203 LVPFLGIAAAIFRY
+203 LVPVLGIAAVIFRY
-217 KVREAYR
+217 KVRQAYR

-234 AQLQETISGMKV
+234 AHLQETISGMKV

-296 FWYGAQLIGAGEIT
+296 FWYGAQMVGLGEVT
-310 LGTMY
+310 LGTIY
-315 VFTDYMVRFFR
+315 VFSDYMSRFFR

-346 RVFQLLDEQAE
+346 RVFQLLDEPRE
-357 PEGRGEAQVED
+357 PEGKA
-368 AAAGEAPVAAGPAG
+368 EAPSPGP
-382 SAGAGASAA
+382 
-391 AAATAAA
+391 AAAT
-398 HGADVAASAHT
+398 
-409 GCAGAPAGFR
+409 
-419 GDARREAATM
+419 EAEP
-429 GGTKAAPEP
+429 GGS
-438 EGCEVEFDGVT
+438 EVEFDGVT
-449 FAYGAETVLRDVSFR
+449 FAYGSETVLRDVSFR

-493 LQEGSIRVNG
+493 LQEGSIRVDG
-503 VDIRDIPKAEL
+503 RDIRDIPKPEL
-514 RRRLA
+514 RRRMA

-528 DGDLRYNVVLGRDVA
+528 DGDLRYNIVLGRDVA
-543 DDVVDAAA
+543 DDVVDEAA
-551 RATHVDA
+551 RATHVDD
-558 LVERLPNGWR
+558 LIERLPNGWAHR
-568 HKVSERGVNFST
+568 VSERGVNFST

-595 PQLLLLDEATAN
+595 PQLLLLDEATSS

-614 LIQDALRSLMEG
+614 LIQDALHHLMAG

-649 HGAICERGTHDELL
+649 HGAICEHGTHDELL
-663 ERRGVYWRLYQLQYA
+663 DRRGVYWRLYQLQYA

>member
-1 MSEERGEAVALGRE
+1 MTEERSEAAELGRE
-15 RDLGKVYDSELIG
+15 RDLGKVYDTELIK
-28 RLWPFMRPYRGWIGF
+28 RLWPFMRPYRGWIAF
-43 NFALIPLRALLELMP
+43 NFAMIPPRAALELMP
-58 ALIVGA
+58 ALVVGA

-72 ATTTEVGWMAPFVAP
+72 VATTEVGWMAPFVVP
-87 RLGLGPLGWMFGLVF
+87 RLGLGPLAWMFGLVF
-102 VVSIVTLIVD
+102 VVSIVTLTVD

-122 GQRTIRD
+122 GQRTVRD

-155 TRLTNDLENLAEMFS
+155 TRLTNDLEHLAEMFS
-170 AGVIAMVADLFVM
+170 AGVIAMVADVFVM
-183 VVILAMLFAIDPRL
+183 IVILTMLFAIDPRL

-203 LVPFLGIAAAIFRY
+203 LVPVLGIAAVIFRY
-217 KVREAYR
+217 KVRQAYR

-234 AQLQETISGMKV
+234 AHLQETISGMKV

-296 FWYGAQLIGAGEIT
+296 FWYGAQMVGLGEVT
-310 LGTMY
+310 LGTIY
-315 VFTDYMVRFFR
+315 VFSDYMSRFFR

-346 RVFQLLDEQAE
+346 RVFQLLDEPRE
-357 PEGRGEAQVED
+357 PEGKVES
-368 AAAGEAPVAAGPAG
+368 P
-382 SAGAGASAA
+382 ASAA
-391 AAATAAA
+391 AAA
-398 HGADVAASAHT
+398 
-409 GCAGAPAGFR
+409 AGPAPVGS
-419 GDARREAATM
+419 
-429 GGTKAAPEP
+429 
-438 EGCEVEFDGVT
+438 EVEFDGVT

-464 VAAGERVAIV
+464 VGAGERVAIV

-493 LQEGSIRVNG
+493 LQEGSIRIDG
-503 VDIRDIPKAEL
+503 EDIRDIPKPDL
-514 RRRLA
+514 RRRMA

-528 DGDLRYNVVLGRDVA
+528 DGDLRYNIVLGRDVA
-543 DDVVDAAA
+543 DDVVDEAA
-551 RATHVDA
+551 RATHVDD
-558 LVERLPNGWR
+558 LIERLPNGWA

-595 PQLLLLDEATAN
+595 PQLLLLDEATSS

-614 LIQDALRSLMEG
+614 LIQDALHHLMAG

-649 HGAICERGTHDELL
+649 HGAICEHGTHDELL
-663 ERRGVYWRLYQLQYA
+663 DRRGVYWRLYQLQYA

>member
-1 MSEERGEAVALGRE
+1 VTEERSEAAELGRE
-15 RDLGKVYDSELIG
+15 RDLGKVYDTELIK
-28 RLWPFMRPYRGWIGF
+28 RLWPFMRPYRGWIAF
-43 NFALIPLRALLELMP
+43 NFAMIPPRAALELMP
-58 ALIVGA
+58 ALVVGA

-72 ATTTEVGWMAPFVAP
+72 VATTEVGWMAPFVVP
-87 RLGLGPLGWMFGLVF
+87 RLGLGPLAWMFGLVF
-102 VVSIVTLIVD
+102 VVSIVTLTVD

-122 GQRTIRD
+122 GQRTVRD

-155 TRLTNDLENLAEMFS
+155 TRLTNDLEHLAEMFS
-170 AGVIAMVADLFVM
+170 AGVIAMVADVFVM
-183 VVILAMLFAIDPRL
+183 VVILTMLFAIDPRL

-203 LVPFLGIAAAIFRY
+203 LVPVLGIAAVIFRY
-217 KVREAYR
+217 KVRQAYR

-234 AQLQETISGMKV
+234 AHLQETISGMKV

-296 FWYGAQLIGAGEIT
+296 FWYGAQMVGLGEVT
-310 LGTMY
+310 LGTIY
-315 VFTDYMVRFFR
+315 VFSDYMSRFFR

-346 RVFQLLDEQAE
+346 RVFQLLDEPRE
-357 PEGRGEAQVED
+357 PEGKVES
-368 AAAGEAPVAAGPAG
+368 P
-382 SAGAGASAA
+382 ASAA
-391 AAATAAA
+391 AAA
-398 HGADVAASAHT
+398 
-409 GCAGAPAGFR
+409 AGPAPVGS
-419 GDARREAATM
+419 
-429 GGTKAAPEP
+429 
-438 EGCEVEFDGVT
+438 EVEFDGVT

-464 VAAGERVAIV
+464 VGAGERVAIV

-493 LQEGSIRVNG
+493 LQEGSIRIDG
-503 VDIRDIPKAEL
+503 EDIRDIPKPDL
-514 RRRLA
+514 RRRMA

-528 DGDLRYNVVLGRDVA
+528 DGDLRYNIVLGRDVA
-543 DDVVDAAA
+543 DDVVDEAA
-551 RATHVDA
+551 RATHVDD
-558 LVERLPNGWR
+558 LIERLPNGWA

-595 PQLLLLDEATAN
+595 PQLLLLDEATSS

-614 LIQDALRSLMEG
+614 LIQDALHHLMAG

-649 HGAICERGTHDELL
+649 HGAICEHGTHDERLD
-663 ERRGVYWRLYQLQYA
+663 RRGVYWRLYQLQYA

>member
-1 MSEERGEAVALGRE
+1 MTEERSEAAELGRE
-15 RDLGKVYDSELIG
+15 RDLGKVYDTELIK
-28 RLWPFMRPYRGWIGF
+28 RLWPFMRPYRGWIAF
-43 NFALIPLRALLELMP
+43 NFAMIPPRALLELMP
-58 ALIVGA
+58 ALVVGA

-72 ATTTEVGWMAPFVAP
+72 VATTEVGWMAPFVVP
-87 RLGLGPLGWMFGLVF
+87 RLGLGPLAWMFGLVF
-102 VVSIVTLIVD
+102 VISIVTLSVD
-112 WLRAFSMISL
+112 WLRAFTMISL
-122 GQRTIRD
+122 GQRTVRD

-155 TRLTNDLENLAEMFS
+155 TRLTNDLEHLAEMFS
-170 AGVIAMVADLFVM
+170 AGVIAMVADVFVM
-183 VVILAMLFAIDPRL
+183 VVILTMLFAIDPRL

-203 LVPFLGIAAAIFRY
+203 LVPVLGIAAVIFRY
-217 KVREAYR
+217 KVRQAYR

-234 AQLQETISGMKV
+234 AHLQETISGMKV

-296 FWYGAQLIGAGEIT
+296 FWYGAQLVGLGDVT
-310 LGTMY
+310 LGTIY
-315 VFTDYMVRFFR
+315 VFSDYMSRFFR

-346 RVFQLLDEQAE
+346 RVFQLLDEPRE
-357 PEGRGEAQVED
+357 PKGKVEL
-368 AAAGEAPVAAGPAG
+368 PARD
-382 SAGAGASAA
+382 A
-391 AAATAAA
+391 AAAT
-398 HGADVAASAHT
+398 GA
-409 GCAGAPAGFR
+409 GPG
-419 GDARREAATM
+419 
-429 GGTKAAPEP
+429 
-438 EGCEVEFDGVT
+438 GCEVEFDGVT

-464 VAAGERVAIV
+464 VGAGERVAIV

-493 LQEGSIRVNG
+493 LQEGSIRVDG
-503 VDIRDIPKAEL
+503 RDIRDIPKPEL
-514 RRRLA
+514 RRRMA

-528 DGDLRYNVVLGRDVA
+528 DGDLRYNIVLGRDVA
-543 DDVVDAAA
+543 EDVVDEAA
-551 RATHVDA
+551 RATHVDD
-558 LVERLPNGWR
+558 LIERLPNGWA

-595 PQLLLLDEATAN
+595 PQLLLLDEATSS

-614 LIQDALRSLMEG
+614 LIQDALHHLMAG

-649 HGAICERGTHDELL
+649 HGAICEHGTHDELL
-663 ERRGVYWRLYQLQYA
+663 DRRGVYWRLYQLQYA

>member
-1 MSEERGEAVALGRE
+1 MSEERSEAVELGRE
-15 RDLGKVYDSELIG
+15 RDLGKVYDSELIA
-28 RLWPFMRPYRGWIGF
+28 RLWPFMRPYRAWIGF
-43 NFALIPLRALLELMP
+43 NFALIPARAVLELMP
-58 ALIVGA
+58 ALVVGA

-72 ATTTEVGWMAPFVAP
+72 AASSEVGWMAPFVVP
-87 RLGLGPLGWMFGLVF
+87 RLGLPPLAWMFVLVLGISAF
-102 VVSIVTLIVD
+102 TLGMD
-112 WLRAFSMISL
+112 WLRAFTMISL
-122 GQRTIRD
+122 GQRTVRD

-183 VVILAMLFAIDPRL
+183 VVILSMLFAIEPRL

-203 LVPFLGIAAAIFRY
+203 VVPFLAVAATIFRY

-234 AQLQETISGMKV
+234 AHLQETITGMKV

-296 FWYGAQLIGAGEIT
+296 FWYGARLMGADEIT

-315 VFTDYMVRFFR
+315 VFSDYMSRFFR

-346 RVFQLLDEQAE
+346 RVFQLLDEPRE
-357 PEGRGEAQVED
+357 PEDRV
-368 AAAGEAPVAAGPAG
+368 EAPAPGP
-382 SAGAGASAA
+382 
-391 AAATAAA
+391 AAAT
-398 HGADVAASAHT
+398 GA
-409 GCAGAPAGFR
+409 GPG
-419 GDARREAATM
+419 
-429 GGTKAAPEP
+429 
-438 EGCEVEFDGVT
+438 GCEVEFDGVT

-493 LQEGSIRVNG
+493 LQDGSIRVDG
-503 VDIRDIPKAEL
+503 QDIRDIPKAEL
-514 RRRLA
+514 RRRMA

-528 DGDLRYNVVLGRDVA
+528 DGDLRYNVALGRDVA
-543 DDVVDAAA
+543 DDVIDEAA

-558 LVERLPNGWR
+558 LVERLPGGWE

-595 PQLLLLDEATAN
+595 PRLLLLDEATAN

-614 LIQDALRSLMEG
+614 LIQDALHSLMEG

-649 HGAICERGTHDELL
+649 HGAIREHGTHEELL
-663 ERRGVYWRLYQLQYA
+663 DRRGVYWRLYQLQYA

>member
-1 MSEERGEAVALGRE
+1 MSEERSEAAQLGRE
-15 RDLGKVYDSELIG
+15 RDLGKVYDTELIK
-28 RLWPFMRPYRGWIGF
+28 RLWPFMRPYRGWIAF
-43 NFALIPLRALLELMP
+43 NFAMIPPRALLELMP
-58 ALIVGA
+58 ALVVGA

-72 ATTTEVGWMAPFVAP
+72 VMTTEVGWMAPFVVP
-87 RLGLGPLGWMFGLVF
+87 RLGLGPLAWMFGLVF
-102 VVSIVTLIVD
+102 LISIVTLIVD

-122 GQRTIRD
+122 GQRTVRD

-155 TRLTNDLENLAEMFS
+155 TRLTNDLEHLAEMFS
-170 AGVIAMVADLFVM
+170 AGVIAMVADVFVM
-183 VVILAMLFAIDPRL
+183 IVILTMLFAIDPRL

-203 LVPFLGIAAAIFRY
+203 LVPVLGIAAVIFRY
-217 KVREAYR
+217 KVRQAYR

-234 AQLQETISGMKV
+234 AHLQETISGMKV

-296 FWYGAQLIGAGEIT
+296 FWYGAQLVGLGDVT
-310 LGTMY
+310 LGTIY
-315 VFTDYMVRFFR
+315 VFSDYMSRFFR

-346 RVFQLLDEQAE
+346 RVFQLLDEPRE
-357 PEGRGEAQVED
+357 PQGRVESPAS
-368 AAAGEAPVAAGPAG
+368 AATSAAGPAPVG
-382 SAGAGASAA
+382 S
-391 AAATAAA
+391 
-398 HGADVAASAHT
+398 
-409 GCAGAPAGFR
+409 
-419 GDARREAATM
+419 
-429 GGTKAAPEP
+429 
-438 EGCEVEFDGVT
+438 EVEFDGVT

-464 VAAGERVAIV
+464 VGAGERVAIV

-493 LQEGSIRVNG
+493 LQEGSIRVDG
-503 VDIRDIPKAEL
+503 KDIRDIPKPDL
-514 RRRLA
+514 RRRMA

-528 DGDLRYNVVLGRDVA
+528 DGDLRYNIVLGRDVA
-543 DDVVDAAA
+543 DDVVDEAA
-551 RATHVDA
+551 RATHVDD
-558 LVERLPNGWR
+558 LIERLPNGWA

-595 PQLLLLDEATAN
+595 PQLLLLDEATSS

-614 LIQDALRSLMEG
+614 LIQDALHHLMAG

-649 HGAICERGTHDELL
+649 HGAICEHGTHDELL
-663 ERRGVYWRLYQLQYA
+663 QRRGVYWRLYQLQYA

>member
-1 MSEERGEAVALGRE
+1 MSEERSEAAELGRE
-15 RDLGKVYDSELIG
+15 RDLGKVYDTELIK

-43 NFALIPLRALLELMP
+43 NFAMIPPRALLELMP
-58 ALIVGA
+58 ALVVGA

-72 ATTTEVGWMAPFVAP
+72 VATTEVGWMAPFVVP
-87 RLGLGPLGWMFGLVF
+87 RLGLGPLAWMFGLVF
-102 VVSIVTLIVD
+102 LISIVTLMVD

-122 GQRTIRD
+122 GQRTVRD

-155 TRLTNDLENLAEMFS
+155 TRLTNDLEHLAEMFS
-170 AGVIAMVADLFVM
+170 AGVIAMVADVFVM
-183 VVILAMLFAIDPRL
+183 VVILTMLFAIDPRL

-203 LVPFLGIAAAIFRY
+203 LVPVLGIAAAIFRY

-234 AQLQETISGMKV
+234 AHLQETISGMKV
-246 VQLFARERRNFEDFR
+246 VQLFARERRNFEDFG

-296 FWYGAQLIGAGEIT
+296 FWYGAQMVGLGEVT
-310 LGTMY
+310 LGTIY
-315 VFTDYMVRFFR
+315 VFSDYMSRFFR

-346 RVFQLLDEQAE
+346 RVFQLLDEPRE
-357 PEGRGEAQVED
+357 PEGK
-368 AAAGEAPVAAGPAG
+368 VALP
-382 SAGAGASAA
+382 AGAGVQAE
-391 AAATAAA
+391 
-398 HGADVAASAHT
+398 
-409 GCAGAPAGFR
+409 AGGS
-419 GDARREAATM
+419 
-429 GGTKAAPEP
+429 
-438 EGCEVEFDGVT
+438 EVEFDGVT
-449 FAYGAETVLRDVSFR
+449 FAYGSETVLRDVSFR

-493 LQEGSIRVNG
+493 LQEGSIRVDG
-503 VDIRDIPKAEL
+503 RDIRDIPKPEL
-514 RRRLA
+514 RRRMA

-528 DGDLRYNVVLGRDVA
+528 DGDLRYNIVLGRDVA
-543 DDVVDAAA
+543 DDVVDEAA
-551 RATHVDA
+551 RATYVDD
-558 LVERLPNGWR
+558 LIERLPNGWA

-595 PQLLLLDEATAN
+595 PQLLLLDEATSS

-614 LIQDALRSLMEG
+614 LIQDALHHLMAG

-649 HGAICERGTHDELL
+649 HGAICEHGTHDELL
-663 ERRGVYWRLYQLQYA
+663 DRRGVYWRLYQLQYA

>member
-1 MSEERGEAVALGRE
+1 MSEEQSEAAGPGRE
-15 RDLGKVYDSELIG
+15 RDLGKVYDRELIK

-43 NFALIPLRALLELMP
+43 NLSLVPVRAVLELMP
-58 ALIVGA
+58 ALIMGA

-72 ATTTEVGWMAPFVAP
+72 VATSEVRWIAPFVAP
-87 RLGLGPLGWMFGLVF
+87 RLGLPPLAWMFILVLGI
-102 VVSIVTLIVD
+102 SILTLSME
-112 WLRAFSMISL
+112 WLRAFTMISL

-170 AGVIAMVADLFVM
+170 AGVIAMVSDVFVM
-183 VVILAMLFAIDPRL
+183 LVILSMLFSIEPRL

-217 KVREAYR
+217 KVREAFR

-234 AQLQETISGMKV
+234 AHLQETITGMKV
-246 VQLFARERRNFEDFR
+246 VQLFARERRNQRDFE

-269 SWLRSI
+269 SWLGSI
-275 RYDALLFSTVDLAT
+275 RYDALLFSSVDLAT
-289 NLTRALI
+289 NLTRAMI
-296 FWYGAQLIGAGEIT
+296 FWYGAKLLGVGEIT
-310 LGTMY
+310 LGTIY
-315 VFTDYMVRFFR
+315 VFSDYMGRFFR

-346 RVFQLLDEQAE
+346 RVFQLLDEPRE
-357 PEGRGEAQVED
+357 PEGRIETPVEAV
-368 AAAGEAPVAAGPAG
+368 AGPQPG
-382 SAGAGASAA
+382 
-391 AAATAAA
+391 
-398 HGADVAASAHT
+398 
-409 GCAGAPAGFR
+409 
-419 GDARREAATM
+419 
-429 GGTKAAPEP
+429 
-438 EGCEVEFDGVT
+438 GCEVEFDGVT
-449 FAYGAETVLRDVSFR
+449 FSYGAETVLRDVSFR

-474 GHTGSGKTTTL
+474 GQTGSGKTTTL

-493 LQEGSIRVNG
+493 LQEGTIRVDG
-503 VDIRDIPKAEL
+503 RDIREIPKPEL

-543 DDVVDAAA
+543 DDVVEEAA
-551 RATHVDA
+551 RATHVKA
-558 LVERLPNGWR
+558 LIEQLPNGWQ

-595 PQLLLLDEATAN
+595 PQLLLLDEATSS

-614 LIQDALRSLMEG
+614 LIQDALHHLMEG

-649 HGAICERGTHDELL
+649 HGAICEHGTHDELL
-663 ERRGVYWRLYQLQYA
+663 DLRGVYWRLYQLQYA
-678 QQETAA
+678 QQEAAA

>member
-1 MSEERGEAVALGRE
+1 MTEERSEAAELGRE
-15 RDLGKVYDSELIG
+15 RDLGKVYDTELIK
-28 RLWPFMRPYRGWIGF
+28 RLWPFMRPYRGWIAF
-43 NFALIPLRALLELMP
+43 NFAMIPPRAALELMP
-58 ALIVGA
+58 ALVVGA

-72 ATTTEVGWMAPFVAP
+72 VATTEVGWMAPFVVP
-87 RLGLGPLGWMFGLVF
+87 RLGLGPLAWMFGLVF
-102 VVSIVTLIVD
+102 VVSIVTLTVD

-122 GQRTIRD
+122 GQRTVRD

-155 TRLTNDLENLAEMFS
+155 TRLTNDLEHLAEMFS
-170 AGVIAMVADLFVM
+170 AGVIAMVADVFVM
-183 VVILAMLFAIDPRL
+183 VVILTMLFAIDPRL

-203 LVPFLGIAAAIFRY
+203 LVPVLGIAAVIFRY
-217 KVREAYR
+217 KVRQAYR

-234 AQLQETISGMKV
+234 AHLQETISGMKV

-296 FWYGAQLIGAGEIT
+296 FWYGAQMVGLGEVT
-310 LGTMY
+310 LGTLY
-315 VFTDYMVRFFR
+315 VFSDYMSRFFR

-346 RVFQLLDEQAE
+346 RVFQLLDEPRE
-357 PEGRGEAQVED
+357 PEGKVES
-368 AAAGEAPVAAGPAG
+368 P
-382 SAGAGASAA
+382 ASAA
-391 AAATAAA
+391 AAA
-398 HGADVAASAHT
+398 
-409 GCAGAPAGFR
+409 AGPAPVGS
-419 GDARREAATM
+419 
-429 GGTKAAPEP
+429 
-438 EGCEVEFDGVT
+438 EVEFDGVT

-464 VAAGERVAIV
+464 VGAGERVAIV

-493 LQEGSIRVNG
+493 LQEGSIRIDG
-503 VDIRDIPKAEL
+503 EDIRDIPKPDL
-514 RRRLA
+514 RRRMA

-528 DGDLRYNVVLGRDVA
+528 DGDLRYNIVLGRDVA
-543 DDVVDAAA
+543 DDVVDEAA
-551 RATHVDA
+551 RATHVDD
-558 LVERLPNGWR
+558 LIERLPNGWA

-595 PQLLLLDEATAN
+595 PQLLLLDEATSS

-614 LIQDALRSLMEG
+614 LIQDALHHLMAG

-649 HGAICERGTHDELL
+649 HGAICEHGTHDELL
-663 ERRGVYWRLYQLQYA
+663 DRRGVYWRLYQLQYA